1 MGSLCTGGDNKY
13 KYNLVDSSMQKNTVS
28 TRLIV
33 EEQEANVVELN
44 MNNSLQKVSIPFT
57 LVRNLEIGALITLGK
72 ERYMNMNSNLIIF
85 IMKQKSLSC
94 LPLKTVI
101 CFRSQ

>member
-1 MGSLCTGGDNKY
+1 MGSFCTGGDNKY
-13 KYNLVDSSMQKNTVS
+13 KYNLVDSSMKKNTVS
-28 TRLIV
+28 TRLV
-33 EEQEANVVELN
+33 VDEQEANVVELN
-44 MNNSLQKVSIPFT
+44 MNSLQEVRIPFT

-94 LPLKTVI
+94 LPLQTVI

>member
-1 MGSLCTGGDNKY
+1 MGSFCTGGDNKY

-28 TRLIV
+28 TRLV
-33 EEQEANVVELN
+33 VDEQEANVVELN
-44 MNNSLQKVSIPFT
+44 MNSLQKESIPFT